1 MKEKNFEKISRSEW
15 MDIKVRMALLERI
28 FDVTPD
34 MVFIKDVNGVYLYV
48 SPAFAIM
55 AGFNSAEE
63 IIGHNDSE
71 VFDPIYAKRFVAID
85 KLLLDTLQD
94 RENYKERLPD
104 DENGRERYCMTSKY
118 VLKSDSGKAIGI
130 YGICRDY
137 TTQFMNQIY
146 HQREVEYFFNMPEDA
161 YYATYVDIDDMRTID
176 EKRQEVGGVLLPFVH
191 ESRSVSEF
199 ITDGDEAK
207 RFYGELSY
215 ESIHDIF
222 ARGQRSIEIEYL
234 RNLPNGVDKWVRTEI
249 RLVQDPTN
257 SHICAMFL
265 VRDIEA
271 QKEHE
276 SKLIYAA
283 ERDAMTGL
291 LNRAATLN
299 RIKRYIGGAS
309 VCNCS
314 LFMIDIDNFKKLNDT
329 HGHQEGDNF
338 IIAFAKC
345 LSGSFRDG
353 DIIGRIGGDEFF
365 VLLDGITD
373 RKVLEARA
381 KYIINEVNSLC
392 AIYED
397 LQVSV
402 SIGCSVYSEGKDFEK
417 LYGEADAALYEAKS
431 RGKSQFVLAE

>member
-1 MKEKNFEKISRSEW
+1 
-15 MDIKVRMALLERI
+15 MDIKVRLALLERI

-48 SPAFAIM
+48 SPAFATM

-71 VFDPIYAKRFVAID
+71 VFAPIYAKRFVAID
-85 KLLLDTLQD
+85 KLVMDTLQD

-118 VLKSDSGKAIGI
+118 VLKNDSGKAIGI
-130 YGICRDY
+130 FGICRDY

-146 HQREVEYFFNMPEDA
+146 HQREVEYFFNMPDDA
-161 YYATYVDIDDMRTID
+161 YYATYVDIDDMRIID

-191 ESRSVSEF
+191 ESRSLSEF
-199 ITDGDEAK
+199 ITDGEEAK
-207 RFYGELSY
+207 RFYSELSY

-222 ARGQRSIEIEYL
+222 ARGQRSIAIEYL

-283 ERDAMTGL
+283 ERD
-291 LNRAATLN
+291 
-299 RIKRYIGGAS
+299 
-309 VCNCS
+309 
-314 LFMIDIDNFKKLNDT
+314 
-329 HGHQEGDNF
+329 
-338 IIAFAKC
+338 
-345 LSGSFRDG
+345 
-353 DIIGRIGGDEFF
+353 
-365 VLLDGITD
+365 
-373 RKVLEARA
+373 
-381 KYIINEVNSLC
+381 
-392 AIYED
+392 
-397 LQVSV
+397 VSV
-402 SIGCSVYSEGKDFEK
+402 S
-417 LYGEADAALYEAKS
+417 ALSPVKEYAVVDE
-431 RGKSQFVLAE
+431 R